1 LKIKQFEARTET
13 EAMLQVKEE
22 FGKNA
27 LIVSVKTLK
36 PKGIFK
42 LFKKPHAQITAALD
56 EKAATAEVKQKDAFK
71 ARLEALGDHHY
82 QSRTSEIEE
91 KITKIE
97 QLLKKNDTKLADPS
111 VTKAIQSQQVDE
123 PIHTE
128 NFPLVNLIYEQL
140 LENEVDEKVINKL
153 MFGLNESLSKGT
165 VQMND
170 LISIIYQRIIDEIGD
185 VEPINLEGNGP
196 KLVVFI
202 GPTGVGKTTTIA
214 KLASYYSIN
223 QSMDIGLI
231 TADTYRIAAVEQL
244 RTYGNILNI
253 PVDVVYTNEE
263 VQASI
268 EGFADKD
275 LIIIDTAGRSHK
287 NQEWQADIKALLEI
301 IPDKEV
307 YLVLSATTK
316 YKDLMHIAKKYQEIA
331 DYKIIFSK
339 LDESTCVGNILNVR
353 HRIGATMSY
362 VTFGQNVPDDFTEL
376 NPHDIAKSIL
386 GGHSSDGSGY

>member
-1 LKIKQFEARTET
+1 MKIKQFEARTET

-27 LIVSVKTLK
+27 LIVSVKTVR
-36 PKGIFK
+36 PKGIVK
-42 LFKKPHAQITAALD
+42 LFKKPYVQITAALD
-56 EKAATAEVKQKDAFK
+56 EKAAKGNGKEKETFK
-71 ARLEALGDHHY
+71 SQLEALGDYHY
-82 QSRTSEIEE
+82 QSKTSEMEE

-97 QLLKKNDTKLADPS
+97 QLLKKNDVRHTEVSAAEP
-111 VTKAIQSQQVDE
+111 QQVE
-123 PIHTE
+123 TSIHTQ

-165 VQMND
+165 VQMKD
-170 LISIIYQRIIDEIGD
+170 LIAIIYQRIIDEIGD
-185 VEPINLEGNGP
+185 IEPINLEGNTP
-196 KLVVFI
+196 KIVVFM

-214 KLASYYSIN
+214 KLASHYSIN
-223 QSMDIGLI
+223 QNMNVGLI

-263 VQASI
+263 VQGSI
-268 EGFADKD
+268 DGFGDKD
-275 LIIIDTAGRSHK
+275 LIMIDTAGRSHK
-287 NQEWQADIKALLEI
+287 NNEWQADIKALLNG

-307 YLVLSATTK
+307 FLVLSATTK
-316 YKDLMHIAKKYQEIA
+316 YKDLMHIANKYQEIA
-331 DYKIIFSK
+331 DYKLIFSK
-339 LDESTCVGNILNVR
+339 LDESTCMGNILNVR

-362 VTFGQNVPDDFTEL
+362 ITFGQNVPDDFTEL

-386 GGHSSDGSGY
+386 GGHSSDGPGY

>member
-1 LKIKQFEARTET
+1 MKIKQFEARTET
-13 EAMLQVKEE
+13 EAMLLVKEE

-27 LIVSVKTLK
+27 LIVSVKTLT

-42 LFKKPHAQITAALD
+42 LFRKPHVKITAALD
-56 EKAATAEVKQKDAFK
+56 EKAATTEFKQKDVFK
-71 ARLEALGDHHY
+71 AQLEALDEHQY
-82 QSRTSEIEE
+82 QSNTS
-91 KITKIE
+91 
-97 QLLKKNDTKLADPS
+97 
-111 VTKAIQSQQVDE
+111 
-123 PIHTE
+123 
-128 NFPLVNLIYEQL
+128 FPLINLIYEQL

-153 MFGLNESLSKGT
+153 MVGLNESLSRGT

-170 LISIIYQRIIDEIGD
+170 LISVIYQRIIDEMGD

-214 KLASYYSIN
+214 KLASHYSIN
-223 QSMDIGLI
+223 QSMNIGLI

-263 VQASI
+263 VQVSI
-268 EGFADKD
+268 ERFADKD
-275 LIIIDTAGRSHK
+275 LIIIDTAGQSHK
-287 NQEWQADIKALLEI
+287 NKERQADIKTLLKT
-301 IPDKEV
+301 IPNKEV

-316 YKDLMHIAKKYQEIA
+316 YKDLMNIAKKYQEIA
-331 DYKIIFSK
+331 DYKIIFTK

-353 HRIGATMSY
+353 HWIGATMSY

-386 GGHSSDGSGY
+386 GGHSSD